1 MEKQDE
7 ERAWLIIVPSLIRE
21 RLLRPLDVLALSL
34 TCPFLRCLTH
44 NHGVC
49 SVCEDAQED
58 GIVWKTTVWS
68 KNMSDRMFSNGLLRS
83 DIVIR
88 IPQDT
93 CRYCGD
99 ARATQLLRGW
109 WVEDEPPHDVGL
121 QTPSCDASVE
131 KMLSI
136 EWPAFAESI
145 HLKLFGEVKQIASGT
160 VPVCASCF
168 PNVSGGEYTPDRR
181 YYYPPFRVILGRSF
195 RYDPR
200 PLTV

>member
-1 MEKQDE
+1 MERQDE
-7 ERAWLIIVPSLIRE
+7 ERAWLIIVPLLIRE
-21 RLLRPLDVLALSL
+21 RLLSPLDVLALSL
-34 TCPFLRCLTH
+34 TCPFLRSLTH

-49 SVCEDAQED
+49 SACEDAQED

-68 KNMSDRMFSNGLLRS
+68 KNMSYRMFFKGVLRS
-83 DIVIR
+83 DIVIC

-99 ARATQLLRGW
+99 AKATQLLRGW
-109 WVEDEPPHDVGL
+109 WIEDEPPHDVGL

-136 EWPAFAESI
+136 EWPAFFADCI
-145 HLKLFGEVKQIASGT
+145 HQKLMPVKQIASGT

-168 PNVSGGEYTPDRR
+168 PRVSGGEYVRDRR
-181 YYYPPFRVILGRSF
+181 YYYPPNRMVLGRSF
-195 RYDPR
+195 HYALDHQPC
-200 PLTV
+200 